1 MATVLDLLFLS
12 LSPSFLFG
20 ILNGWKKSP
29 HVTHFSPNLFSPF
42 SSILRR
48 ASSIQVPKASS
59 PSPKTLL
66 FQIPREIRDSFPVNY
81 VIFLLSFFLSSSLAL
96 SFLFNGSSDTIFS
109 LSENEPWFIQGIK
122 TTTTRGGGVVYLSAA
137 FSRLFG
143 EIFWTRK
150 ISAGRLKRSLQGI
163 RHGWGRLVASNKR
176 REAAVNGALASSS
189 QLVWI
194 KGSTRAKGNIYL

>member
-81 VIFLLSFFLSSSLAL
+81 VIFCFLSFFLSSSLAL

-122 TTTTRGGGVVYLSAA
+122 TTTTRGGGLYTLAL
-137 FSRLFG
+137 LFRVFLVKYFG
-143 EIFWTRK
+143 QEK
-150 ISAGRLKRSLQGI
+150 Y
-163 RHGWGRLVASNKR
+163 RLVVWNGRSK
-176 REAAVNGALASSS
+176 ESVTVGAV
-189 QLVWI
+189 
-194 KGSTRAKGNIYL
+194 

>member
-81 VIFLLSFFLSSSLAL
+81 VIFLLSFFLSSSL
-96 SFLFNGSSDTIFS
+96 FLIQWQQRHYIFPERKRAMIYS
-109 LSENEPWFIQGIK
+109 GNKNNHYKG
-122 TTTTRGGGVVYLSAA
+122 RGVVYLSAA